1 MRKNINNKKRLNKF
15 YFISYEI
22 NGLNLDRLINH
33 LQKNKI
39 KLYKIKKTHLKQLI
53 LTIKAEDNEK
63 FFAIIAPL
71 CYTIKKIGENGRFLP
86 FINLLKNVGVFIG
99 CIVFLAFSLIA
110 NDFIFAVDYKGNGK
124 IYSQQV
130 NEFLLDN
137 GVLLKT
143 RFSSV
148 NLKNLSKKIL
158 AKFST
163 LSFVE
168 CQKVGNRLSI
178 NLILANEGVST
189 INGNVKE
196 LKSSVCGI
204 IEEIVVYRGNKLV
217 NVGDQVEKNQ
227 VLVNG
232 CVAVTDGIVNV
243 NVLAKVS
250 IITENTYTYFSNSDN
265 EERFALI
272 FAEEFYGEKE
282 TISSSIKKEKTN
294 NEFIYTVTLKHKVVL
309 IAG

>member
-1 MRKNINNKKRLNKF
+1 MRKNINDKKRLTKF

-39 KLYKIKKTHLKQLI
+39 KLYKVKKIELKRLI
-53 LTIKAEDNEK
+53 LTINAEDNEK

-71 CYTIKKIGENGRFLP
+71 CYTIKKIGESGRYLP
-86 FINLLKNVGVFIG
+86 FVNLLKNLGVFIG
-99 CIVFLAFSLIA
+99 CILFFAFSFFA
-110 NDFIFAVDYKGNGK
+110 NDYIFAVDYKGNGK

-130 NEFLLDN
+130 NEFLVNN
-137 GVLLKT
+137 GVCLKS
-143 RFSSV
+143 RFSSI
-148 NLKNLSKKIL
+148 NLKTLSKKIL
-158 AKFST
+158 ANFST

-178 NLILANEGVST
+178 NLILANDVVST
-189 INGNVKE
+189 LDGNIKE
-196 LKSSVCGI
+196 LISSVSGI

-227 VLVNG
+227 VLING
-232 CVAVTDGIVNV
+232 CIAVNDKIINV

-250 IITENTYTYFSNSDN
+250 IITENTFTYSSVNDN
-265 EERFALI
+265 EETFALI

-282 TISSSIKKEKTN
+282 TISSKVKKEKIN